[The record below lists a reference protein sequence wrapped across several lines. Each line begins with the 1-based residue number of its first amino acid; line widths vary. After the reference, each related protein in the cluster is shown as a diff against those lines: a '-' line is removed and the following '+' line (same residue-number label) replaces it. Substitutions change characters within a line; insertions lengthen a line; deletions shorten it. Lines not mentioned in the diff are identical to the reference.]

1 MKETTIS
8 ENIYYIGVD
17 DTDIDLFE
25 SQYPVPNG
33 ITYNSYLIIDDKIA
47 IMDTVDR
54 RKCTA
59 WWDNIEQLLG
69 NRAPDYLIVQHMEPD
84 HTGSIAE
91 AIERYPQLQVVA
103 SARAVQMLPQFFGTT
118 NFAQRTIAVKEG
130 DTLSLGRHTLQF
142 FMAPM
147 VHWPE
152 VMVTYEQTQ
161 RIIFS
166 ADAFGT
172 FGALDNNLKL

>member
-59 WWDNIEQLLG
+59 WWDNIEQLLE

-84 HTGSIAE
+84 HTG
-91 AIERYPQLQVVA
+91 
-103 SARAVQMLPQFFGTT
+103 
-118 NFAQRTIAVKEG
+118 TIA
-130 DTLSLGRHTLQF
+130 
-142 FMAPM
+142 
-147 VHWPE
+147 
-152 VMVTYEQTQ
+152 
-161 RIIFS
+161 
-166 ADAFGT
+166 
-172 FGALDNNLKL
+172 